1 MKKIIVTILLAGV
14 FSACNDVLDQS
25 PRTSVSP
32 TNFYQTADDAEAALA
47 SAYDA
52 FQGGDGGYYGFRIQ
66 AVNEM
71 VSDNCTT
78 VNPDVAE
85 LENMTWNSS
94 SYTINQI
101 FGQLYI
107 AVNRANAVIAYVPE
121 ISSMPQ
127 ARRDQ
132 IVGEA
137 YFLRALHYFNL
148 VQLFGGVPLRTAPSE
163 SGANEAVALPR
174 NSVEEVYDQIISD
187 LVTAEQLTV
196 DSYND
201 VVLDR
206 ARATT
211 RTVNALQAKVY
222 LTLRNWPEARMAAG
236 KVLEGGYSLQD
247 FATLFPPDNQAESI
261 FEIQFAG
268 AEDGGFILPDL
279 ILPSPPASF
288 SFAKFDIPT
297 TELIT
302 YADTENDLRWKY
314 TGEDIFGGRN
324 HVSFIDNGPGD
335 GNDDGYFIFK
345 WRNTNFFN
353 SSDNFCVIRLADVI
367 LMYAEA
373 SNEELGPNDDALG
386 KLNDIRV
393 RAGLGMLTLTDLPT
407 RETFRNE
414 VDRQRRLELAFEGH
428 RWFDLLRY
436 EAHEAAGGAHEVT
449 ALDIIEQ
456 KRGTRDTDYL
466 LLPIPINEINNNRAV
481 TQNEGY

>member
-1 MKKIIVTILLAGV
+1 MKEIITTLFITGALI
-14 FSACNDVLDQS
+14 SCDVLDHA

-32 TNFYQTADDAEAALA
+32 ENFYQTADDAEAALA

-66 AVNEM
+66 ALNEM
-71 VSDNCTT
+71 TSDNCTT

-85 LENMTWNSS
+85 LENLTWNST

-101 FGQLYI
+101 FGQLYV
-107 AVNRANAVIAYVPE
+107 AVNRANAIIAYVPG
-121 ISSMPQ
+121 ITGAPQ
-127 ARRDQ
+127 ERRDQ

-148 VQLFGGVPLRTAPSE
+148 VRIFGDVPLRTEPSE
-163 SGANEAVALPR
+163 SGSSEAVALPR
-174 NSVEEVYDQIISD
+174 SSVAEVYAQILSD
-187 LVTAEQLTV
+187 LQMAEQLTIET
-196 DSYND
+196 YND
-201 VVLDR
+201 GVIDR
-206 ARATT
+206 AHATR

-222 LTLRNWPEARMAAG
+222 LTLQDWAEARTAAG
-236 KVLEGGYSLQD
+236 KVLDRGYSLSG
-247 FATLFPPDNQAESI
+247 FASLFPPDNQDESI

-302 YADTENDLRWKY
+302 YADTVNDLRWKF
-314 TGEDIFGGRN
+314 TGENIFGGRN
-324 HVSFIDNGPGD
+324 HVSFINNGAGD
-335 GNDDGYFIFK
+335 GNDEGYFIFK

-353 SSDNFCVIRLADVI
+353 SPDNFCVIRLADVI

-373 SNEELGPNDDALG
+373 SNEELGPNADALG
-386 KLNDIRV
+386 KLNDIRI
-393 RAGLGMLTLTDLPT
+393 RAGLPALTLTDLPS
-407 RETFRNE
+407 REAFRNE

-436 EAHEAAGGAHEVT
+436 EEHEAAGGEHEVT
-449 ALDIIEQ
+449 ALDIIGQ
-456 KRGTRDTDYL
+456 KRGSRDRNYL
-466 LLPIPINEINNNRAV
+466 VLPIPINEINNNRSI
-481 TQNEGY
+481 TQNPGY

>member
-1 MKKIIVTILLAGV
+1 MKKIIVTILVAGS
-14 FSACNDVLDQS
+14 FSSCDVLDQA

-32 TNFYQTADDAEAALA
+32 SNFYQTIDDAEAVLA

-52 FQGGDGGYYGFRIQ
+52 FQGGDGGYYGFRIH

-71 VSDNCTT
+71 TSDNCTT

-85 LENMTWNSS
+85 LENLTWNSS

-107 AVNRANAVIAYVPE
+107 AVNRANAVIAYVPG
-121 ISSMPQ
+121 IDAAPQ
-127 ARRDQ
+127 ERRDQ

-148 VQLFGGVPLRTAPSE
+148 VQLFGDVPLRTEPSE
-163 SGANEAVALPR
+163 SGASEEVALPR
-174 NSVEEVYDQIISD
+174 NSVEEVYEQIVSD
-187 LVTAEQLTV
+187 LLMAEQLTV
-196 DSYND
+196 ETYND
-201 VVLDR
+201 GVIDR
-206 ARATT
+206 AHATR

-222 LTLRNWPEARMAAG
+222 LTMQNWAEARTAAA
-236 KVLEGGYSLQD
+236 KVLNGGYTLPD
-247 FATLFPPDNQAESI
+247 FASLFPPDNQDESI

-268 AEDGGFILPDL
+268 ADDGGFILPDL
-279 ILPSPPASF
+279 ILPSPPASY

-297 TELIT
+297 TELIS
-302 YADTENDLRWKY
+302 YADTVNDLRWSY
-314 TGEDIFGGRN
+314 TGENIFGGRN
-324 HVSFIDNGPGD
+324 HVSFINNGPGG

-353 SSDNFCVIRLADVI
+353 SVDNFCVLRLADVI

-373 SNEELGPNDDALG
+373 SNEELGPNADALE

-393 RAGLGMLTLTDLPT
+393 RAGLDELTLTELSSK
-407 RETFRNE
+407 EAFRNE

-456 KRGTRDTDYL
+456 KRGSRDRNYL
-466 LLPIPINEINNNRAV
+466 VLPIPINEINNNRSIN
-481 TQNEGY
+481 QNPGY